1 MINHTRSLSQTTLT
15 LLIVLLLAA
24 CATPAETPTLEPT
37 LAPKPAAVT
46 IYYEENAQVEL
57 VSSEGKRVLIDVF
70 DPSALTSPATAE
82 DILLTTHGHQDHV
95 NADFLD
101 AFPGQQLY
109 VREGEITLPDVA
121 IKGIASA
128 HNAFGT
134 PQPEGGSNYIFVVDM
149 DGLRIAHFGD
159 IGQDELTQEQLDA
172 LGEVDVAI
180 MQLVNS
186 YSQMDVVN
194 KKGFNLM
201 AQVKPKLIIPTHG
214 GGNMEAIEYA
224 MELWQA
230 SVVSEGGATIGRPD
244 LSGEPQLLLTGQMA
258 PSFQKIYDLP
268 EWQ

>member
-1 MINHTRSLSQTTLT
+1 MINHT
-15 LLIVLLLAA
+15 
-24 CATPAETPTLEPT
+24 
-37 LAPKPAAVT
+37 
-46 IYYEENAQVEL
+46 
-57 VSSEGKRVLIDVF
+57 
-70 DPSALTSPATAE
+70 
-82 DILLTTHGHQDHV
+82 
-95 NADFLD
+95 
-101 AFPGQQLY
+101 
-109 VREGEITLPDVA
+109 EGEITLPDVA

-128 HNAFGT
+128 HNAHGT
-134 PQPEGGSNYIFVVDM
+134 PQPEEGSNYIFVVDV
-149 DGLRIAHFGD
+149 DGLRIAHLGD
-159 IGQDELTQEQLDA
+159 VGQDELTQEQLDA

-230 SVVSEGGATIGRPD
+230 SVVSEGGATIGRLD

-258 PSFQKIYDLP
+258 SSFQKIYDLP